1 MQYHTW
7 PLVPF
12 DVPGGTDMLD
22 EIYTMLQ
29 LGCSR
34 PRQGDQSGQSVN
46 LQFSLS
52 HTDPAG
58 AHTFVTTG
66 LKMQLKLSEQRVIKV
81 KKPEVWY
88 LLLTQLLSAS
98 MTGYELLIRIRH
110 SCVTKSRVTGFE
122 ETLKTPDSN
131 SMEDKECL
139 LYHMHV
145 RLFPCTKW
153 PQTLRGICGRL
164 LSIAKGSLGAV
175 RSSQSQL
182 VKQTVVT
189 LVYF

>member
-29 LGCSR
+29 LGCSH
-34 PRQGDQSGQSVN
+34 PRRGDQSGQFVN

-52 HTDPAG
+52 HTGPAG

-66 LKMQLKLSEQRVIKV
+66 LKMQPKLSEQRVIKV

-110 SCVTKSRVTGFE
+110 SCVTKQGYRVQGNT
-122 ETLKTPDSN
+122 
-131 SMEDKECL
+131 EDPRFKQHGGHACEVIP
-139 LYHMHV
+139 LYKMATNPERNMWAPFKH
-145 RLFPCTKW
+145 
-153 PQTLRGICGRL
+153 
-164 LSIAKGSLGAV
+164 SKGEF
-175 RSSQSQL
+175 RSSQVISNL
-182 VKQTVVT
+182 VG
-189 LVYF
+189 